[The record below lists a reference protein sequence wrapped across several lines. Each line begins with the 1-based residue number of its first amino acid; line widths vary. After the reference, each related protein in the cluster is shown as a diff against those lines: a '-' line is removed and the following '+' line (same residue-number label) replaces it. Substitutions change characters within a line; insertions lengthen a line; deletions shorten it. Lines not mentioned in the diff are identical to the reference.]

1 MFIQI
6 LSKISVIFLLL
17 LIGALAKYRRLL
29 TEEATNDISKVVVVV
44 TLPFLYF
51 YTLAT
56 QCSKELLI
64 STWMLPLAAVGLV
77 LLAYLLGWLVSSFL
91 CLDKPRRNTFIYLSA
106 FTNCGFLAIPV
117 AFALFG
123 QQGVVRVVIFNV
135 GYSLLLWTLGI
146 WTLSRST
153 NKKKVDSLK
162 NLINTGTIALLI
174 GLLAGSFSIK
184 LPSFFLET
192 SDILGKATI
201 PLALLVVGA
210 ILAGGKLNQK
220 IPYKT
225 ILSLITCRLI
235 IVPAVALGVTSIFN
249 MPHLIRAIIVL
260 QAAMPS
266 ASTTPLFIRRFGGG
280 DSELAA
286 SGVFFTTL
294 FSIITVPVF
303 LSLV

>member
-1 MFIQI
+1 MFAQI
-6 LSKISVIFLLL
+6 LSKISILFFLL
-17 LIGALAKYRRLL
+17 LIGALARYKKLL
-29 TEEATNDISKVVVVV
+29 TAQATNDISIVVVVV

-56 QCSKELLI
+56 QCSKELLAK
-64 STWMLPLAAVGLV
+64 TWILPLAAIGLV
-77 LLAYLLGWLVSSFL
+77 FFSYLLGWLISSFFR
-91 CLDKPRRNTFIYLSA
+91 LDKPCRNTFVYLIA

-123 QQGVVRVVIFNV
+123 QRGVIRVIMFNI
-135 GYSLLLWTLGI
+135 GYSLLLWTLGV
-146 WTLSRST
+146 WTLSHFT
-153 NKKKVDSLK
+153 KKKINPLRSL
-162 NLINTGTIALLI
+162 LNTGTVALLL
-174 GLLAGSFSIK
+174 GLLVGSFSFK
-184 LPSFFLET
+184 LPSFFLEA

-210 ILAGGKLNQK
+210 ILAGGNLRRN
-220 IPYKT
+220 IPYKV
-225 ILSLITCRLI
+225 ILSLVVCRLI
-235 IVPAVALGVTSIFN
+235 VMPTLALAVTGLFSN
-249 MPHLIRAIIVL
+249 LPHLIRAIIVL

-280 DSELAA
+280 DDELAA

-303 LSLV
+303 LSLI